1 MHGDNKK
8 TRLLE
13 SGHYVGM
20 QFQDGWWFFQV
31 LGNEFLELKPYTLL
45 NENGNRDEI
54 AAQTAGSEDDEIT
67 DPQDRHYLIPR
78 DSEQNLVF
86 QVQFGVAPSRMQIYP
101 FFGRN
106 RSPNLRGTTE
116 PGEPQVPY
124 TGFDTPY
131 NDPSTQAEMF
141 TVNSQS
147 LPAFQAFNPADQ
159 RQEATMSFHV
169 NKLKYATITDVNFM
183 AAMLQGQRRFRSHMT
198 GFGAQEGDRLKAP
211 NWLMDTFGDSIKTTN
226 EILNEGDSAQAPSV
240 PDTQNLEGIRGSL

>member
-31 LGNEFLELKPYTLL
+31 LGHEFLELKPYTLL

-54 AAQTAGSEDDEIT
+54 AAETAGNEDDEII
-67 DPQDRHYLIPR
+67 DEQDRHYLIPR

-106 RSPNLRGTTE
+106 RSPNLRGTAE

-131 NDPSTQAEMF
+131 NDPSTQAEIF
-141 TVNSQS
+141 TVNSQEF
-147 LPAFQAFNPADQ
+147 PAFQAYNPTADAE
-159 RQEATMSFHV
+159 EATMSF
-169 NKLKYATITDVNFM
+169 T
-183 AAMLQGQRRFRSHMT
+183 S
-198 GFGAQEGDRLKAP
+198 
-211 NWLMDTFGDSIKTTN
+211 TN
-226 EILNEGDSAQAPSV
+226 
-240 PDTQNLEGIRGSL
+240 